1 MAEDM
6 RRVGVYGVAGIL
18 VAVLIVASFVVGGS
32 QFPSIRLPI
41 FASNMG
47 ALVVKLTDAP
57 VDLEHLNVTISSV
70 SALRVEHDGET
81 WEELAFVNG
90 VSEFYVD
97 ILKLQNVT
105 RDLSITEIPAGNY
118 TKLRMTVTQANATY
132 SSGETVDLIVPP
144 GHIDVIVH
152 FEVKAGQT
160 TRVIVDMQADWVAIS
175 QSRRL
180 RPVLKATVDT
190 GE

>member
-180 RPVLKATVDT
+180 RPVLKATVDA